1 MAFIQHTRKGNGAPP
16 IVFVHGFGCA
26 RSDWDEQVA
35 HFSPRHV
42 TVAVDLGAH
51 GASPGGPEH
60 AKIETHG
67 ADVASLMAHLDLGPS
82 ILVGH
87 SMGCRVVL
95 EAAQRQPSRAK
106 GIILVDGSRLG
117 EAGSKAYEARAKA
130 IADLGYAK
138 FVTAAFAQMF
148 GTEYDKAKAAAI
160 IKRAVDRKPEI
171 CGPLFADIGRYD
183 SENMDRVLAATKVP
197 LMAIQTTVTNAD
209 GKRLSLAKGETT
221 PYLDLLR
228 ATVKGARIEIIP
240 GIGHFP
246 QLERVAET
254 NALMEDFVGTL
265 R

>member
-1 MAFIQHTRKGNGAPP
+1 MPLIQHTRQGKGLPP

-35 HFSPRHV
+35 YFSPKHD

-51 GASPGGPEH
+51 GSSPGRPEH

-67 ADVASLMAHLDLGPS
+67 ADVAALMQQLDLGPS

-95 EAAQRQPSRAK
+95 EAAQRQPSRTKA
-106 GIILVDGSRLG
+106 IILVDGSRLG
-117 EAGSKAYEARAKA
+117 ETGSKAYMARAKA
-130 IADLGYAK
+130 IADMGYAK

-148 GTEYDKAKAAAI
+148 GAEYDKAKAAAI
-160 IKRAVDRKPEI
+160 IRRAVERDPEI
-171 CGPLFADIGRYD
+171 CGALFVDIGRYD
-183 SENMDRVLAATKVP
+183 SEHMDRVLGATKVP
-197 LMAIQTTVTNAD
+197 LLAIQTTVTGSD
-209 GKRLSLAKGETT
+209 GKRLSRAKGETT

-228 ATVKGARIEIIP
+228 AKVKGARIEIIP

-246 QLERVAET
+246 QLERIPET
-254 NALMEDFVGTL
+254 NALLEDFIKGL
-265 R
+265 H

>member
-1 MAFIQHTRKGNGAPP
+1 MPLIHHTRKGAGSPA

-35 HFSPRHV
+35 HFAPKHD

-51 GASPGGPEH
+51 GTSPGGPEH

-67 ADVASLMAHLDLGPS
+67 ADVAALMDHLNLGPS

-95 EAAQRQPSRAK
+95 EAAQRQPARVK
-106 GIILVDGSRLG
+106 GLILVDGSRLG

-130 IADLGYAK
+130 IADMGYAK

-148 GTEYDKAKAAAI
+148 GAEYDKAKAATI

-171 CGPLFADIGRYD
+171 CGPLFVDIGRYD
-183 SENMDRVLAATKVP
+183 SEHMDRVLAATKVP
-197 LMAIQTTVTNAD
+197 LLAIQTTVTRAD
-209 GKRLSLAKGETT
+209 GKRMSIAKGETT

-228 ATVKGARIEIIP
+228 AKVAGARIENIP

-246 QLERVAET
+246 QLERVPET
-254 NALMEDFVGTL
+254 NALMEDFIKGL